1 MIKDLLQEAFALKA
15 SGHYKHAIEIF
26 YKALELDNSSSE
38 LLLEIAD
45 LYDRIGNKEKAL
57 SYIEQILDK
66 DPTHI
71 DALKFLKRVFERKEA
86 WQEAEQ
92 TAKNIYCISHNSAD
106 LAEIF
111 KLLIKQNKFDA
122 LANLYYSEKHY
133 KKALEE
139 LEGNFFEARFL
150 KAVILY
156 ETGYLALARKELSE
170 LALEFP
176 NKEMVSEYMTRI
188 NSELGLN

>member
-15 SGHYKHAIEIF
+15 SGRYKHAIEIF

-71 DALKFLKRVFERKEA
+71 DALKFLKRVFERK
-86 WQEAEQ
+86 
-92 TAKNIYCISHNSAD
+92 
-106 LAEIF
+106 
-111 KLLIKQNKFDA
+111 
-122 LANLYYSEKHY
+122 
-133 KKALEE
+133 
-139 LEGNFFEARFL
+139 
-150 KAVILY
+150 
-156 ETGYLALARKELSE
+156 
-170 LALEFP
+170 
-176 NKEMVSEYMTRI
+176 
-188 NSELGLN
+188 